1 MEHKLPADIN
11 RELQCKVED
20 TTDPAYGFIP
30 NKRPI
35 RELITHG
42 VLNLDKPAGP
52 TSHEVVSWVK
62 KILDLP
68 RAGHGGT
75 LDPKV
80 TGLLP
85 IMLGDATKS
94 VGALMT
100 AGKEYIC
107 LMKLHSTVK
116 KTVVKE
122 IAQEFTGPIYQR
134 PPVKSAVKREVRIR
148 NIYYLDIPEINGTKV
163 LMRVGCEAGTYIRK
177 LCHDM
182 GEALGCGAHMQEL
195 RRTRSGPFRE
205 DDSLITLFDLKD
217 AMVMYQ
223 ESDDE
228 SELRRVIQP
237 MEAGLVHLPRII
249 IRDSAVD
256 AICHGASLAAP
267 GVVKVDT
274 GMNTG
279 DMVLVMSL
287 KGEAVA
293 LAWSLMDTDAVLEAE
308 TGMVADTKRVLMPE
322 GTYPKGWTA
331 KTENKGKA
339 D

>member
-1 MEHKLPADIN
+1 MKRTLPADIE
-11 RELQCKVED
+11 RELKEKVDD
-20 TTDPAYGFIP
+20 TTDPTYGFLP

-35 RELITHG
+35 LEHIKNG
-42 VLNLDKPAGP
+42 VINLDKPSGP
-52 TSHEVVSWVK
+52 TSHEVVSWIK

-85 IMLGDATKS
+85 VMLGDATKS
-94 VGALMT
+94 VGALMS

-116 KTVVKE
+116 KTALNRVV
-122 IAQEFTGPIYQR
+122 QEFTGPIYQR

-148 NIYYLDIPEINGTKV
+148 NIYYLDILEMEGTSV
-163 LMRVGCEAGTYIRK
+163 LMRVGCESGTYIRK

-182 GEALGCGAHMQEL
+182 GAALGTGAHMQEL
-195 RRTRSGPFRE
+195 RRTRSGPFQE
-205 DDSLITLFDLKD
+205 DDSKITLFDLKD
-217 AMVMYQ
+217 AMVIYQ
-223 ESDDE
+223 ESGDE
-228 SELRRVIQP
+228 SELRRVILP
-237 MEAGLVHLPRII
+237 MEAGLVHLPRIV
-249 IRDSAVD
+249 IRDSTVD

-274 GMNTG
+274 GMNPG
-279 DMVLVMSL
+279 DRALVMSL

-293 LAWSLMDTDAVLEAE
+293 LADTLMDSDAMLEAD
-308 TGMVADTKRVLMPE
+308 TGLVANTKRVLMPE
-322 GTYPKGWTA
+322 GMYPKGWTA
-331 KTENKGKA
+331 KTKKR
-339 D
+339 